1 MAEKR
6 RSARN
11 KTAKEIAAKVGCSER
26 TVRYWWSMPRAEY
39 EANSIARA
47 APWEALGMS
56 RATWYRKGKP
66 MSAPQS
72 EQAPSQQEKQN
83 ANNRHPLRERELP
96 A

>member
-39 EANSIARA
+39 EANSITRA
-47 APWEALGMS
+47 APWEKLGVS
-56 RATWYRKGKP
+56 RATWYRNGKP
-66 MSAPQS
+66 MPQK
-72 EQAPSQQEKQN
+72 EQIEPIYHLDLDTGKMTRIN
-83 ANNRHPLRERELP
+83 
-96 A
+96 

>member
-11 KTAKEIAAKVGCSER
+11 KTAKEIAAKIGCSER

-39 EANSIARA
+39 EANSIARS
-47 APWEALGMS
+47 APWEAMRMS

-66 MSAPQS
+66 EPKQLEHPAPQD
-72 EQAPSQQEKQN
+72 AK
-83 ANNRHPLRERELP
+83 EL